1 MKNFK
6 TSNRLQA
13 VPEQFFAKLEQ
24 KVKKAA
30 SNADRPIINL
40 GQGSPGE
47 PAFDHIKEALKEAA
61 DKPIN
66 DKYPPFPGFAYA
78 REACAE
84 FYKREYGVEIDPEK
98 EVSLL
103 IGGKAGLVELPQCLL
118 NPGDIALVPDPGY
131 PDYWSGIALAEAE
144 MYMMPLIEENN
155 FLPRYEDIPEDILK
169 RAKIM
174 FVNYPNNPTGA
185 MVDEEF
191 FKETIAFAKAH
202 DICVV
207 HDFAYGAIGFDGKR
221 PVSYLEVEGAKEN
234 GIEIY
239 TMSKTFNMAGW
250 RIGFAVGNPS
260 VIAALDLMHDH
271 LHCGLYGGI
280 QEAAAAAL
288 LGPQDEVREQERMY
302 ERRRN
307 LLINGLNEIGW
318 KVKAPQ
324 GSFFSWLKV
333 PEGYTSEEFS
343 DLLLEKA
350 QVLAAPGIGFG
361 EHGEG
366 YVRAGLV
373 ASDEKIKEAI
383 ERIDALNLFNK

>member
-131 PDYWSGIALAEAE
+131 PDYWSARARRPARPSPSRSARRCAGRSAPLA
-144 MYMMPLIEENN
+144 
-155 FLPRYEDIPEDILK
+155 RSSRRD
-169 RAKIM
+169 
-174 FVNYPNNPTGA
+174 
-185 MVDEEF
+185 
-191 FKETIAFAKAH
+191 
-202 DICVV
+202 
-207 HDFAYGAIGFDGKR
+207 
-221 PVSYLEVEGAKEN
+221 
-234 GIEIY
+234 
-239 TMSKTFNMAGW
+239 
-250 RIGFAVGNPS
+250 
-260 VIAALDLMHDH
+260 
-271 LHCGLYGGI
+271 
-280 QEAAAAAL
+280 
-288 LGPQDEVREQERMY
+288 
-302 ERRRN
+302 RRRRRR
-307 LLINGLNEIGW
+307 G
-318 KVKAPQ
+318 
-324 GSFFSWLKV
+324 
-333 PEGYTSEEFS
+333 
-343 DLLLEKA
+343 
-350 QVLAAPGIGFG
+350 
-361 EHGEG
+361 
-366 YVRAGLV
+366 
-373 ASDEKIKEAI
+373 
-383 ERIDALNLFNK
+383 